1 MREHHGLVREMI
13 SDRLARFSDDD
24 LVEFV
29 EEKVEDDIQMIRING
44 SVVGSI
50 VGMLL
55 YAIVFIAEGGVF

>member
-1 MREHHGLVREMI
+1 MI
-13 SDRLARFSDDD
+13 WW
-24 LVEFV
+24 FV